1 MCLTC
6 QVDHPGGHGPS
17 FSEDLCIYLSEK
29 FRAFPFGNEGQSAF
43 VDPLR
48 CIWKFPFREPQEV
61 PLGNGMR
68 VLTDMLVSVLY
79 HASSNVTL
87 SDLGYMSVTCST
99 WSGTGEF
106 TTQRK
111 N

>member
-1 MCLTC
+1 M
-6 QVDHPGGHGPS
+6 
-17 FSEDLCIYLSEK
+17 YLE
-29 FRAFPFGNEGQSAF
+29 F
-43 VDPLR
+43 
-48 CIWKFPFREPQEV
+48 FPFREPQEV

-87 SDLGYMSVTCST
+87 SDLVYMSVTCST

-106 TTQRK
+106 TTQDKKRIRRHAILGFCTLVSLRLCFSPVPWCSHL
-111 N
+111 